1 MKINRA
7 RRHSHR
13 QTYLQK
19 ENKTSIRL
27 KINLLRL
34 ENALNKHTQSE
45 DKASKYLKNG
55 ASRKDENSEEKR
67 ERRKK

>member
-67 ERRKK
+67 EMSKK